1 MTVRDPLTLR
11 SSTQRASIDGIVGL
25 LRALYTYDSAND
37 IMTLGSDL
45 AVADLLYIGGTTV
58 PAGSPAKLLIL
69 ETGAVLGT
77 AATGYTQIGHV
88 ATDILDIT
96 VGATA
101 TGKVRVNNTTTSTS
115 VITGAIVNAGGQG
128 IAGPLWVGGLAN
140 IAGAVTLQSTLS
152 VASGL
157 TMTGSGERR
166 LTLYQSDAAV
176 DNKSWNLIASGEAL
190 TLRTLN
196 DAGSVAGNILIVQRT
211 GTTVDSVTFPGTTVA
226 ISGTLTVALG
236 STLNQT
242 SSTGAVP
249 PLTLSQSDIDQDM
262 IEFACTIGT
271 GNGIEAIAAK
281 TLTTTHFVK
290 VTIPGGLTR
299 YFPVGTIA

>member
-1 MTVRDPLTLR
+1 MTVKDPTTYLRSTPTPQTLR
-11 SSTQRASIDGIVGL
+11 GVISL
-25 LRALYTYDSAND
+25 LKNLYTYESIND
-37 IMTLGSDL
+37 VLTLG
-45 AVADLLYIGGTTV
+45 ADLSVPSLLYVGGTTK

-96 VGATA
+96 VGAA
-101 TGKVRVNNTTTSTS
+101 ASGKVRVNNTTTSTS
-115 VITGAIVNAGGQG
+115 VSTGAIVNAGGQG
-128 IAGPLWVGGLAN
+128 IAGKLWVGGTAN
-140 IAGAVTLQSTLS
+140 IAGAVTLQSTL
-152 VASGL
+152 AI
-157 TMTGSGERR
+157 
-166 LTLYQSDAAV
+166 SDTITITRNSTHEYFIGANSAA
-176 DNKSWNLIASGEAL
+176 DNKRWLWSAETDGFVGYIVNDAL
-190 TLRTLN
+190 TVFTKWLQV
-196 DAGSVAGNILIVQRT
+196 DRT
-211 GTTVDSVTFPGTTVA
+211 GTTVDSVTFPGTAVA
-226 ISGTLTVALG
+226 VSGTLTVALG

-242 SSTGAVP
+242 NATGAVP

-271 GNGIEAIAAK
+271 GNGIEAVGAK

>member
-1 MTVRDPLTLR
+1 M
-11 SSTQRASIDGIVGL
+11 S
-25 LRALYTYDSAND
+25 
-37 IMTLGSDL
+37 
-45 AVADLLYIGGTTV
+45 
-58 PAGSPAKLLIL
+58 
-69 ETGAVLGT
+69 
-77 AATGYTQIGHV
+77 
-88 ATDILDIT
+88 
-96 VGATA
+96 
-101 TGKVRVNNTTTSTS
+101 VNNTTTSTS